1 MFKRDLTTSKN
12 MALST
17 VRLQPGSFQRPGS
30 YSTTRTNARER
41 RVIVSFTTANAAT
54 PIYHGLGFIP
64 TGYTVLAIGG
74 AATVYSNMPLPAT
87 SRVIVLKCDTAN
99 TVADILVR

>member
-30 YSTTRTNARER
+30 YSTTRANARER
-41 RVIVSFTTANAAT
+41 RILVTFTTANAPY
-54 PIYHGLGFIP
+54 PIYHGLGFVP
-64 TGYTVLAIGG
+64 TGYTTLNPGS